1 VPAEQAYHAALLV
14 RFASTRALLARA
26 PPAHTHTHTSP
37 AELDGTTHEAAAR
50 WRGVLGAE
58 DPRAAQLAGMRRDAV
73 LRVLGIAAS
82 SVKRGRLMA
91 GGEEGRRVGAWVWGL
106 LARVGHVGTLVSEE
120 VAVVREVGK
129 RAAAVVRG
137 FEKLEEEEEEE
148 EEGEWGEGEGDL
160 DFADDVS
167 VKGGLGEGEAG
178 ADGQMDGDPA
188 GTDEPGHQEGADV
201 DADLSTALEAAKAK
215 LLSRYTATD
224 EVVELPTSSEAQ
236 KLREEKSEPP
246 LRPDDSEQVSSR
258 RHTAFATL
266 DAILTIVGEC
276 YGQRDLLGARSWLWE
291 SDMALKG

>member
-26 PPAHTHTHTSP
+26 PPAPSP
-37 AELDGTTHEAAAR
+37 AGLDGTTHEEAAR
-50 WRGVLGAE
+50 WRGVLGAA
-58 DPRAAQLAGMRRDAV
+58 DPGAAQLAGMRRDAV
-73 LRVLGIAAS
+73 LRVLGIAGS

-129 RAAAVVRG
+129 RAAAVVRV

-148 EEGEWGEGEGDL
+148 EEEGEWEEGEGDV
-160 DFADDVS
+160 DSADDVS
-167 VKGGLGEGEAG
+167 AMGGPGEGEAG

-188 GTDEPGHQEGADV
+188 GTNKPEDQEGTDV

-215 LLSRYTATD
+215 LLSQYTATD
-224 EVVELPTSSEAQ
+224 EAVESTTSSEAQ
-236 KLREEKSEPP
+236 KLQEKNDEPP
-246 LRPDDSEQVSSR
+246 IRPDDSEQISSR